1 MINRFITYILA
12 FAAAMAI
19 YLPEVHAGLPADVVS
34 ERGREVSGKIVE
46 AGTGA
51 PVIGAVVKLGEDY
64 LWTTSDLD
72 GLFAFD
78 KVQKGDYVLEVTC
91 LGYVSVAME
100 IDASKDIEGL
110 TITLHENSL
119 ALDEVVVTAQKAK
132 DGLGTSHSLGRD
144 ALNHLQLS
152 NMTDVAALLPGGK
165 TVNPDLTAENQFSLR
180 EGGSDLGNS
189 AFGTAVEVDGV
200 RIGNNA
206 SFGEMNGVD
215 TRSVAVENIESIEVI
230 TGVPSA
236 EYGDL
241 NSGVVKINT
250 RKGRT
255 PVNVTFSVNPRTYQA
270 SVSKGIDLQE
280 DNGVLNISAE
290 WARAVKKLIS
300 PYESYTRSGITLG
313 YSNTFA
319 KVLRFEA
326 GFTGNIGG
334 MNSKDDPDAFS
345 GEFEKERDN
354 VFRGNT
360 SLTWLLNKSWVTNLK
375 LDASVNFNDNLHHYH
390 KYESYASNQ
399 PSVHAEQEGYF
410 LADRLPMTY
419 FSDQI
424 IDSKELDFAASL
436 KYNWHKRWDD
446 MKSSLKAGVQW
457 KANGNVGEGEY
468 YQDPS
473 LAANGY
479 RPRPYSQY
487 PFMHNLSVYA
497 EEHLTLPAGKTKL
510 EVTAGLRLE
519 NVFIKNSLY
528 NNKTTLSPRFN
539 AKWEIAEGLAI
550 RGGWGITEKL
560 PSYHILYPK
569 QEYRDI
575 QTYGFSHGEQT
586 SYIYYTQPY
595 TVTYNP
601 ELRWQRNSN
610 SEFGIDASLG
620 GMKMSLVGFYNVTKG
635 PYNFLSVYEPY
646 SYNILQRPEGFT
658 MPSDPSIK
666 VDSQTGMLY
675 IRGSEEEYW
684 TPMDVKVTD
693 RTFAKSSKQ
702 NNGADI
708 KRAGAELVVEFPE
721 IAPIRTTV
729 RFDASYTHT
738 RYLNEQLSAYYQ
750 NGWSHTSLPDRSY
763 QYVGIYAN
771 GGGATNHVANGKI
784 THNLDASLTTIT
796 HIPQARLIITC
807 RLEMSVLR
815 RSYLLSMYNGNPYA
829 FTVTDTGKTP
839 TGEDIYAGKSYTAVY
854 PVSYMD
860 LDGNVHPFTEA
871 QAADPAFANLILKSA
886 NAYTFAQDGYG
897 PYMSANLSITKEIGD
912 HVSLSFF
919 ANNFTNS
926 RPYVKS
932 MATGIGAI
940 FTPAFYY
947 GLTCRLKF

>member
-1 MINRFITYILA
+1 MRKFLTIVFLLLTVLGANAQSRA
-12 FAAAMAI
+12 
-19 YLPEVHAGLPADVVS
+19 
-34 ERGREVSGKIVE
+34 VSGRIID
-46 AGTGA
+46 AGSGD
-51 PVIGAVVKLGEDY
+51 PVIGAVVRIGTDY
-64 LWTTSDLD
+64 LWASTDIEGKFT
-72 GLFAFD
+72 FD
-78 KVQKGDYVLEVTC
+78 NVESGKHELEASC
-91 LGYVSVAME
+91 LGYVSVLME
-100 IDASKDIEGL
+100 IDVNKDIEDL
-110 TITLHENSL
+110 EIKLHESSL

-132 DGLGTSHSLGRD
+132 DGLGTTHSLGRD
-144 ALNHLQLS
+144 ALNHLQMS

-165 TVNPDLTAENQFSLR
+165 TVNPDLTSQNSFSIR
-180 EGGSDLGNS
+180 EGGTGNGNS

-200 RIGNNA
+200 RLGNNA
-206 SFGEMNGVD
+206 SFGEMGGVD

-241 NSGVVKINT
+241 GSGMVRINT

-255 PVNVTFSVNPRTYQA
+255 PTNVTFSVNPRTYQA

-280 DNGVLNISAE
+280 NNGVLNLSAE
-290 WARAVKKLIS
+290 WARAIKKLIS
-300 PYESYTRSGITLG
+300 PYESYTRTAITLG

-319 KVLRFEA
+319 KGLRFEA

-334 MNSKDDPDAFS
+334 MNTKDDPDAFT
-345 GEFEKERDN
+345 GEFKKERDN
-354 VFRGNT
+354 AFRGNT
-360 SLTWLLNKSWVTNLK
+360 SLTWQLNKPGITNLK
-375 LDASVNFNDNLHHYH
+375 FDASVNFNDNLYHYH

-399 PSVHAEQEGYF
+399 PAVHAEQEGYF
-410 LADRLPMTY
+410 IADRLPLTF

-424 IDSKELDFAASL
+424 IDSKELDLAASV

-446 MKSSLKAGVQW
+446 VKSQLKAGVQW

-479 RPRPYSQY
+479 RPRPYTDY

-497 EEHLTLPAGKTKL
+497 EEHLTLPVAGTKL
-510 EVTAGLRLE
+510 EVTAGIRLE
-519 NVFIKNSLY
+519 NVFIQGSLY
-528 NNKTTLSPRFN
+528 NKKATLSPRFN
-539 AKWEIAEGLAI
+539 IKWQLAEGLAV

-560 PSYHILYPK
+560 PSYYILYPK

-575 QTYGFSHGEQT
+575 QTFGFPHGDQT

-601 ELRWQRNSN
+601 DLRWQRNSS
-610 SEFGIDASLG
+610 SELGLEASFFGTKISLT
-620 GMKMSLVGFYNVTKG
+620 GFYNITKG
-635 PYNFLSVYEPY
+635 PYNFIDVYEPY

-658 MPSDPSIK
+658 IPADPQIK
-666 VDSQTGMLY
+666 VDSQTGMMY
-675 IRGSEEEYW
+675 VRGGDEDYW
-684 TPMDVKVTD
+684 TPMDIKVTD
-693 RTFAKSSKQ
+693 RTFAKSTKQ
-702 NNGADI
+702 NNGADV
-708 KRAGAELVVEFPE
+708 KRAGAELVIDFPE
-721 IAPIRTTV
+721 IKPVRTSF
-729 RFDASYTHT
+729 RLDASYTFT
-738 RYLNEQLSAYYQ
+738 KYLNDQLAAYYQ
-750 NGWSHTSLPDRSY
+750 NGWSHTSLANRSY

-771 GGGATNHVANGKI
+771 GTGGNSVANGKI
-784 THNLDASLTTIT
+784 THNLDANLTAIT

-807 RLEMSVLR
+807 RLEMSLLR
-815 RSYLLSMYNGNPYA
+815 RSRNLSMYNGSQYA
-829 FTVTDTGKTP
+829 FTVSEADKTP
-839 TGEDIYAGKSYTAVY
+839 TGGDIYNGNSYTAIR

-860 LDGNVHPFTEA
+860 LDGNMYPFTDA

-897 PYMSANLSITKEIGD
+897 AYMSANLSITKEIGD

-926 RPYVKS
+926 RPYVVS
-932 MATGIGAI
+932 MATGVGAI

>member
-1 MINRFITYILA
+1 MYICIDIRKMFKRLFIILFA
-12 FAAAMAI
+12 TIAILTDLAAAEAPRG
-19 YLPEVHAGLPADVVS
+19 YSVEGVVL
-34 ERGREVSGKIVE
+34 E
-46 AGTGA
+46 AETQA
-51 PVIGAVVKLGEDY
+51 PVIGAVVRIGSDY
-64 LWTTSDLD
+64 LWTTTDID
-72 GLFAFD
+72 GAFSF
-78 KVQKGDYVLEVTC
+78 VNVEKGGWTIEVSC
-91 LGYVSVAME
+91 LGYVSMAAELKVTG
-100 IDASKDIEGL
+100 DIEGL
-110 TITLHENSL
+110 KYLLYENSL

-132 DGLGTSHSLGRD
+132 DGLGTSHNLGRD

-152 NMTDVAALLPGGK
+152 NTTDIAALLPGGK
-165 TVNPDLTAENQFSLR
+165 TVNPDLTAENAFSLR
-180 EGGSDLGNS
+180 EGGSTTGNA

-200 RIGNNA
+200 RLGNNA
-206 SFGEMNGVD
+206 SFGEMGGTD

-241 NSGVVKINT
+241 NSGMVKINT

-280 DNGVLNISAE
+280 DNGVLNLSAE

-300 PYESYTRSGITLG
+300 PYQSYTRTGITLG
-313 YSNTFA
+313 YTNTFA

-334 MNSKDDPDAFS
+334 MNTKDDPDAFT
-345 GEFEKERDN
+345 GEFQKERDN

-360 SLTWLLNKSWVTNLK
+360 SLTWMLNKSWVTNLK
-375 LDASVNFNDNLHHYH
+375 FDASVNFNDNLFRYH

-399 PSVHAEQEGYF
+399 PAVHAEQVGYF
-410 LADRLPMTY
+410 LADRLPLTY
-419 FSDQI
+419 FSDQVT
-424 IDSKELDFAASL
+424 DSKELDFAASL

-446 MKSSLKAGVQW
+446 VKSFLKAGVQW
-457 KANGNVGEGEY
+457 KANGNVGQGEY
-468 YQDPS
+468 YEDPA

-479 RPRPYSQY
+479 RPRPYTEY

-497 EEHLTLPAGKTKL
+497 EEHLTLPIARTKL
-510 EVTAGLRLE
+510 EITAGLRME

-528 NNKTTLSPRFN
+528 NNKTTFSPRFN
-539 AKWEIAEGLAI
+539 AKWQLTDALAI

-560 PSYHILYPK
+560 PSYYILYPK

-575 QTYGFSHGEQT
+575 QTYGFSHGSQT

-595 TVTYNP
+595 TVVYNP

-610 SEFGIDASLG
+610 SEFAIDAAFADW
-620 GMKMSLVGFYNVTKG
+620 KISLVGFYNLTKG
-635 PYNFLSVYEPY
+635 PYNFLNVYEPY
-646 SYNILQRPEGFT
+646 SYDILQKPADFT
-658 MPSDPSIK
+658 MPSDPQII
-666 VDSQTGMLY
+666 VDEQTGMLY
-675 IRGSEEEYW
+675 IRGAQEEYW

-693 RTFAKSSKQ
+693 RTFAKSTKQ
-702 NNGADI
+702 NNGADVT
-708 KRAGAELVVEFPE
+708 RAGVELVVEFPE
-721 IAPIRTTV
+721 IRPVRTTF
-729 RFDASYTHT
+729 RFDAAYTYT
-738 RYLNEQLSAYYQ
+738 KYLNEQIAAYYQ
-750 NGWSHTSLPDRSY
+750 NGWSHTYLPNRSY
-763 QYVGIYAN
+763 QYVGLYAN
-771 GGGATNHVANGKI
+771 GGSNSSVANGKV
-784 THNLDASLTTIT
+784 THNLDANLTAIT

-807 RLEMSVLR
+807 RLEMSLLR
-815 RSYLLSMYNGNPYA
+815 RSRNISQYNGADYA
-829 FTVTDTGKTP
+829 YTINESDNQATG
-839 TGEDIYAGKSYTAVY
+839 GNIYDGNSYTAIR

-860 LDGNVHPFTEA
+860 LDGNVHPFTDAE
-871 QAADPAFANLILKSA
+871 AADPAFANLILKSA
-886 NAYTFAQDGYG
+886 NAYTFARDGYG
-897 PYMSANLSITKEIGD
+897 AYMSANLSITKEIGD

-932 MATGIGAI
+932 MATGVGAI

>member
-1 MINRFITYILA
+1 MLLTSVCAYA
-12 FAAAMAI
+12 QTW
-19 YLPEVHAGLPADVVS
+19 S
-34 ERGREVSGKIVE
+34 VSGRIAE
-46 AGTGA
+46 AGSDT
-51 PVIGAVVKLGEDY
+51 PVTGAVVRIGEDY
-64 LWTTSDLD
+64 LWAVSDAE
-72 GLFAFD
+72 GGFTFRN
-78 KVQKGDYVLEVTC
+78 VQAGKHEMEVSC
-91 LGYVSVAME
+91 LGFVNVVME
-100 IDASKDIEGL
+100 IDVNKDIEGL
-110 TITLHENSL
+110 DIRLKESSL

-132 DGLGTSHSLGRD
+132 DGLSTSHNLGRD

-165 TVNPDLTAENQFSLR
+165 TINPDLTSENQFSLR
-180 EGGSDLGNS
+180 EGGSNAGNS

-200 RIGNNA
+200 RLGNNA
-206 SFGEMNGVD
+206 SFGDMGGVD

-241 NSGVVKINT
+241 SSGMVKINT

-255 PVNVTFSVNPRTYQA
+255 PVNLTFSVNPRTYQT

-280 DNGVLNISAE
+280 NNGVLNLSAE

-300 PYESYTRSGITLG
+300 PYESYTRSGLTLS

-334 MNSKDDPDAFS
+334 MDSKDDPDAFT
-345 GEFEKERDN
+345 GEYEKERDN

-375 LDASVNFNDNLHHYH
+375 LDASVNFNDNLYHYH
-390 KYESYASNQ
+390 KYESYGSSQ
-399 PSVHAEQEGYF
+399 PAVHAEQEGYF
-410 LADRLPMTY
+410 LAERLPLTY

-468 YQDPS
+468 YKDPS

-497 EEHLTLPAGKTKL
+497 EEHLTMPVASTKL

-528 NNKTTLSPRFN
+528 NKKTTLSPRFN
-539 AKWEIAEGLAI
+539 AKWQLSDGLSI

-560 PSYHILYPK
+560 PSYHVLYPK

-575 QTYGFSHGEQT
+575 QTYGFSHGDQT

-595 TVTYNP
+595 TVVYNP

-610 SEFGIDASLG
+610 SEIGIDAEFR
-620 GMKMSLVGFYNVTKG
+620 GMKISLVGFYNLTKG

-666 VDSQTGMLY
+666 VDSQTGMMY
-675 IRGSEEEYW
+675 VRGGSEEYW

-693 RTFAKSSKQ
+693 RTFAKTTQQ
-702 NNGADI
+702 NNGADV

-721 IAPIRTTV
+721 IKPLKTTF
-729 RFDASYTHT
+729 RLDAAYTYT
-738 RYLNEQLSAYYQ
+738 KYLNEQLSAYYQ
-750 NGWSHTSLPDRSY
+750 KGWSHTTLADRSY

-771 GGGATNHVANGKI
+771 GGNDDSVTNGKI
-784 THNLDASLTTIT
+784 THNLDANLTAIT
-796 HIPQARLIITC
+796 HIPQARIIITC
-807 RLEMSVLR
+807 RLEATLLR
-815 RSYLLSMYNGNPYA
+815 RSRNLSQYNGAEYA
-829 FTVTDTGKTP
+829 FTVSETDNNP
-839 TGEDIYAGKSYTAVY
+839 TGGNIYDEKSYTAIY

-860 LDGNVHPFTEA
+860 LDGNVHPFTAA
-871 QAADPAFANLILKSA
+871 QAADPDFANLILKSD
-886 NAYTFAQDGYG
+886 NIYTFAQDGYG
-897 PYMSANLSITKEIGD
+897 MYMSANLSITKEIGD

-932 MATGIGAI
+932 LATGVGAI
-940 FTPAFYY
+940 FTPVFYY

>member
-91 LGYVSVAME
+91 LGYVSVALE

-165 TVNPDLTAENQFSLR
+165 TVNPDLTAENAFSLR
-180 EGGSDLGNS
+180 EGGSKTGNA

-200 RIGNNA
+200 RLGNNA
-206 SFGEMNGVD
+206 SFGEMGGTD

-241 NSGVVKINT
+241 NSGMVRINT

-280 DNGVLNISAE
+280 DNGVLNLSAE

-300 PYESYTRSGITLG
+300 PYQSYTRTGITLG
-313 YSNTFA
+313 YTNTFA

-334 MNSKDDPDAFS
+334 MNTKDDPDAFT
-345 GEFEKERDN
+345 GEFQKERDN

-360 SLTWLLNKSWVTNLK
+360 SLTWMLNRSWVTNLK
-375 LDASVNFNDNLHHYH
+375 FDASVNFNDNLFRYH

-399 PSVHAEQEGYF
+399 PAVHAEQAGYF
-410 LADRLPMTY
+410 LAERLPLTY
-419 FSDQI
+419 FSDQVT
-424 IDSKELDFAASL
+424 DSKELDFAASL

-446 MKSSLKAGVQW
+446 VKSFLKAGVQW
-457 KANGNVGEGEY
+457 KANGNVGQGEY
-468 YQDPS
+468 YEDPA

-479 RPRPYSQY
+479 RPRPYTEY

-497 EEHLTLPAGKTKL
+497 EEHLTLPIARTKL
-510 EVTAGLRLE
+510 EITAGLRME

-528 NNKTTLSPRFN
+528 NNKTTFSPRFN
-539 AKWEIAEGLAI
+539 AKWQLTEGLAI

-560 PSYHILYPK
+560 PSYYILYPK

-575 QTYGFSHGEQT
+575 QTYGFSHGSQT

-595 TVTYNP
+595 TVVYNP

-610 SEFGIDASLG
+610 SEFAIDAAFADW
-620 GMKMSLVGFYNVTKG
+620 KISLVGFCNLTKG
-635 PYNFLSVYEPY
+635 PYNFLDVYEPY
-646 SYNILQRPEGFT
+646 SYDILQKPADFT
-658 MPSDPSIK
+658 MPSDPQII
-666 VDSQTGMLY
+666 VDEQTGMLY
-675 IRGSEEEYW
+675 IRGAQEEYW

-693 RTFAKSSKQ
+693 RTFAKSTMQ
-702 NNGADI
+702 NNGADVT
-708 KRAGAELVVEFPE
+708 RAGAELVVEFPE
-721 IAPIRTTV
+721 IKPVRTTF
-729 RFDASYTHT
+729 RFDAAYTYT
-738 RYLNEQLSAYYQ
+738 KYLNEQIAAYYQ
-750 NGWSHTSLPDRSY
+750 NGWSHTYLPNRSY
-763 QYVGIYAN
+763 QYVGLYAN
-771 GGGATNHVANGKI
+771 GGSSSSVANGKV
-784 THNLDASLTTIT
+784 THNLDANLTAIT

-807 RLEMSVLR
+807 RLEMSLLR
-815 RSYLLSMYNGNPYA
+815 RSRNISQYNGADYA
-829 FTVTDTGKTP
+829 YTINESDNKATG
-839 TGEDIYAGKSYTAVY
+839 GNIYDGNSYTAIR

-860 LDGNVHPFTEA
+860 LDGNVHPFTDAE
-871 QAADPAFANLILKSA
+871 AADPAFANLILVSP
-886 NAYTFAQDGYG
+886 NAYIFAQDGYG
-897 PYMSANLSITKEIGD
+897 AYMSANLSITKEIGD

-932 MATGIGAI
+932 MATGMGTI

>member
-1 MINRFITYILA
+1 MLLTSVCAYA
-12 FAAAMAI
+12 QTW
-19 YLPEVHAGLPADVVS
+19 S
-34 ERGREVSGKIVE
+34 VSGRIAE
-46 AGTGA
+46 AGSDI
-51 PVIGAVVKLGEDY
+51 PVTGAVVRIGEDY
-64 LWTTSDLD
+64 LWAVSDAE
-72 GLFAFD
+72 GGFSFRN
-78 KVQKGDYVLEVTC
+78 VQAGKHEMEVSC
-91 LGYVSVAME
+91 LGFVNVVME
-100 IDASKDIEGL
+100 IDVTKDIEGL
-110 TITLHENSL
+110 DIRLKETSL

-132 DGLGTSHSLGRD
+132 DGLSTSHNLGRD

-165 TVNPDLTAENQFSLR
+165 TINPDLTSENQFSLR
-180 EGGSDLGNS
+180 EGGSNAGNS

-200 RIGNNA
+200 RLGNNA
-206 SFGEMNGVD
+206 SFGDMGGVD

-241 NSGVVKINT
+241 SSGMVKINT

-255 PVNVTFSVNPRTYQA
+255 PVNLTFSVNPRTYQT

-280 DNGVLNISAE
+280 DNGVLNLSAE

-300 PYESYTRSGITLG
+300 PYESYTRSGLTLS

-334 MNSKDDPDAFS
+334 MDSKDDPDAFT
-345 GEFEKERDN
+345 GEYEKERDN

-375 LDASVNFNDNLHHYH
+375 LDASVNFNDNLYHYH
-390 KYESYASNQ
+390 KYESYGSSQ
-399 PSVHAEQEGYF
+399 PAVHAEQEGYF
-410 LADRLPMTY
+410 LAERLPLTY

-468 YQDPS
+468 YKDPS

-497 EEHLTLPAGKTKL
+497 EEHLTMPVASTKL

-528 NNKTTLSPRFN
+528 NKKTTLSPRFN
-539 AKWEIAEGLAI
+539 AKWQLSDGLSI

-560 PSYHILYPK
+560 PSYHVLYPK

-575 QTYGFSHGEQT
+575 QTYGFSHGDQT

-601 ELRWQRNSN
+601 DLHWQRNSN
-610 SEFGIDASLG
+610 SEVGIDAAFAD
-620 GMKMSLVGFYNVTKG
+620 MKVSLVGFYNVTKG
-635 PYNFLSVYEPY
+635 TYNFLNVYEPY
-646 SYNILQRPEGFT
+646 SYDILQRPEGFV
-658 MPSDPSIK
+658 MPDNPQIK
-666 VDSQTGMLY
+666 VDSQTGMMY
-675 IRGSEEEYW
+675 VRGSQDEYW
-684 TPMDVKVTD
+684 TLMDVKVTD
-693 RTFAKSSKQ
+693 RTYAKSTKQ
-702 NNGADI
+702 NNGADV

-721 IAPIRTTV
+721 IKPLKTTF
-729 RFDASYTHT
+729 RLDAAYTYT
-738 RYLNEQLSAYYQ
+738 KYLNEQLSAYYQ
-750 NGWSHTSLPDRSY
+750 KGWSHTTLADRSY

-771 GGGATNHVANGKI
+771 GGNDDSVTNGKI
-784 THNLDASLTTIT
+784 THNLDANLTAIT
-796 HIPQARLIITC
+796 HIPQARIIITC
-807 RLEMSVLR
+807 RLEATLLR
-815 RSYLLSMYNGNPYA
+815 RSRNLSQYNGAEYA
-829 FTVTDTGKTP
+829 FTVSETDNNP
-839 TGEDIYAGKSYTAVY
+839 TGGNIYDGKSYTAIY

-860 LDGNVHPFTEA
+860 LDGNVHPFTAA
-871 QAADPAFANLILKSA
+871 QAADPDFANLILKSD
-886 NAYTFAQDGYG
+886 NIYTFAQDGYG
-897 PYMSANLSITKEIGD
+897 MYMSANLSITKEIGD

-932 MATGIGAI
+932 MATGVGAI